1 MDVFI
6 LQDIRV
12 VVEGESSTKAGEI
25 NDGCQQSRTED
36 QDARIVS
43 NFIRGL
49 DDIGLRMFLEKVGQ
63 TRLIDHANDA
73 L

>member
-1 MDVFI
+1 MFI
-6 LQDIRV
+6 FQDIRV

-36 QDARIVS
+36 DDARIVS
-43 NFIRGL
+43 NCIREL
-49 DDIGLRMFLEKVGQ
+49 DDIGLRMFQETVAQ
-63 TRLIDHANDA
+63 TRLTDHTNDT